1 MTHGHEKSDSA
12 IVAGKPT
19 NKAEQSAAEPVEP
32 RAEAEGNVS
41 QQSTCRAQD
50 RENVSQALDRIRQ
63 AARQRKKEKFTALFH
78 HLTIDLLE
86 DAFDELKEDAAA
98 GVDGLTWKEYN
109 ANLARNLEVLHAQL
123 HRGAYRA
130 LPSRRVYI
138 PKPDGRQRPLAVA
151 ALEDKIVQRAT
162 VAVLNAIYEEDF
174 LGFSYGFRPGRG
186 THDALD
192 ALCIGI
198 DSKKVNFILDADIQS
213 FFDRVSHDW
222 LVRFV
227 EHRIGD
233 PRIIRL
239 IQKWLK
245 AGVLE
250 DGVVINSDRG
260 TGQGSVISPL
270 LANIYLHYVIDLW
283 AERWRRREATGDMI
297 IVRYADDIIVGFE
310 HETDARRFLDAMR
323 ERLEEFALSLHP
335 DKTRLIEFGRFAA
348 NRRAQRG
355 LGKPESF
362 SFLGFTFICGKSRR
376 GTFLLKR
383 KTRRDRTR
391 AKLRAIKQEMRR
403 RMHQPIPVQGKWLR
417 QVVSGYFNYHAVP
430 TNSRALHAFRHFV
443 AELWQRSLRRRSQKD
458 GMTWERF
465 TQLANDWLPQPE
477 NPPPL
482 AGTAFRRQTPKV
494 GAVCPNWARTVLC
507 GGRSVMGVPTAIRAR
522 QYLAPNFRAKK
533 YRFLRFLQGSVGS
546 VRTNSRPSPSG

>member
-1 MTHGHEKSDSA
+1 MTHGREKSDSA

-19 NKAEQSAAEPVEP
+19 NKAEQSATEPVEP
-32 RAEAEGNVS
+32 RAEAEGHAS
-41 QQSTCRAQD
+41 QQSTYRAQN
-50 RENVSQALDRIRQ
+50 RENVSQALERIRQ

-86 DAFDELKEDAAA
+86 DAFEELKEDAAA
-98 GVDGLTWKEYN
+98 GVDGLTWEKYD
-109 ANLARNLEVLHAQL
+109 ANLERNLEDLHARL

-198 DSKKVNFILDADIQS
+198 TSRKVNFILDADIQL
-213 FFDRVSHDW
+213 FFEEVSREW
-222 LVRFV
+222 LTRFA

-233 PRIIRL
+233 ARIIRL
-239 IQKWLK
+239 IRKWLR

-250 DGVVINSDRG
+250 DGVVMDSGKG

-283 AERWRRREATGDMI
+283 AERWRRHEATGDMI

-323 ERLEEFALSLHP
+323 ERLGRFALSYHP
-335 DKTRLIEFGRFAA
+335 DKTRLIEFGRHAA
-348 NRRAQRG
+348 SRRAQRG

-362 SFLGFTFICGKSRR
+362 NFLGFTFICGKSRR
-376 GTFLLKR
+376 GSFLLKR
-383 KTRRDRTR
+383 KTRRDRMR
-391 AKLRAIKQEMRR
+391 AKLRAIKQELRR
-403 RMHQPIPVQGKWLR
+403 RMHQPIPVQGKWLGL
-417 QVVSGYFNYHAVP
+417 VVSGYFNYHAVP

-465 TQLANDWLPQPE
+465 TQLANDWLPKPRILHPWPE
-477 NPPPL
+477 RRFAVKHPRWEPYARIGPVRL
-482 AGTAFRRQTPKV
+482 CAG
-494 GAVCPNWARTVLC
+494 GA
-507 GGRSVMGVPTAIRAR
+507 
-522 QYLAPNFRAKK
+522 Q
-533 YRFLRFLQGSVGS
+533 
-546 VRTNSRPSPSG
+546 